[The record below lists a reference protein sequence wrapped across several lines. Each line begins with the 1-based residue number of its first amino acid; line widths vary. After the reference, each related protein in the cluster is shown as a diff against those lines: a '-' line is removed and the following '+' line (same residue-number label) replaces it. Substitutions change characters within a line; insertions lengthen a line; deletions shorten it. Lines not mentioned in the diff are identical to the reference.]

1 MTRSAESK
9 KDAVLNDPVTLGE
22 IIDFLENNEVLQA
35 HRDRGFTV
43 KMTVGE
49 LLEIFGEEKVKD
61 LVQQKTAAASYKAEY
76 ERSADNIVENW
87 LSLIGFALLFAFL
100 ATLALELIDKDKR

>member
-1 MTRSAESK
+1 
-9 KDAVLNDPVTLGE
+9 
-22 IIDFLENNEVLQA
+22 
-35 HRDRGFTV
+35 
-43 KMTVGE
+43 MTVGE

-100 ATLALELIDKDKR
+100 QQNQNRDDHGKQDDNDGQCILKCSHNRFTSAIFDTWLF